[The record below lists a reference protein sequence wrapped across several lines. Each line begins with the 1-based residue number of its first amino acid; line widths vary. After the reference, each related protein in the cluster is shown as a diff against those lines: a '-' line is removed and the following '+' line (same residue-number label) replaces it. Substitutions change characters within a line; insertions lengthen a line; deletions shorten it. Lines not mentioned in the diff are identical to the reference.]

1 LADIRETLAR
11 GLAGLRPHATF
22 ASYRA
27 MPDFGTADIH
37 NVLLAGS
44 RSSGK
49 TTLADAL
56 LFHAGE
62 VSRQGTVDAGTSVSD
77 FEKEE
82 QAHHYSVYSTL
93 LHATHQG
100 KRINIL
106 DLPGAPDFIGQAIAC
121 LPAAETMVL
130 VMDPDAGIDSM
141 SRRLVKLA
149 HNLDLPVAIVVSHIG
164 EAGARL
170 GPFMRDLKEAFGR
183 GCLPIN
189 LPADSGAAVI
199 DCLLNGEGDSDLG
212 PVAGFH
218 TELLDQIVEI
228 DDALM
233 ERYLEG
239 EEPNYEALHEP
250 FERAMDQAHVIPVC
264 FTDALSG
271 AGVGALLDIIV
282 RHFPSPPEGNARP
295 FFIGE
300 GEDETP
306 FVYSDDASK
315 TLLARVFHVTADP
328 YLGKLCF
335 FRVYQGRM
343 RTGDQLFVGDGKRP
357 IRLSHLFQLQG
368 KERTGVKEIFAG
380 DMGAIA
386 KVEDL
391 HLSDVLHDD
400 HALDHVHHKALPY
413 PTPLHALAVVPKTR
427 GDEDKIAEVLA
438 RIREED
444 PTFQAHFDSETH
456 ELVVYGLGEMHLSL
470 VIERIKNQGVD
481 VETKPPKIAYHETI
495 MGRAEGHYRHKKQSG
510 GAGQFGEVK
519 LRVEPLE
526 RGGGFEFVDKIVG
539 GVIPKGFM
547 PAIEKGIRTIMRQGI
562 VAGYPIEDVR
572 VTVFDGKTH
581 SVDSKEI
588 AFKAAGKFAFKDAF
602 LKAMPQILEPIV
614 NVEVTTPDGAVGSI
628 TGDLSS
634 RRGRVFATDVMSSG
648 KAVVK
653 ASVPLADMMDYEPA
667 LKSMTKGRGSYSMEL
682 SHYDAVPA
690 RIAQDLVA
698 KFDARRGHAPA

>member
-1 LADIRETLAR
+1 
-11 GLAGLRPHATF
+11 
-22 ASYRA
+22 
-27 MPDFGTADIH
+27 MPDFGTAEIH

-49 TTLADAL
+49 TTLAEAL
-56 LFHAGE
+56 LFRAGE
-62 VSRQGTVDAGTSVSD
+62 VKRQGTVDAGTSVSD

-588 AFKAAGKFAFKDAF
+588 AFKAAGKFAFKEAF

>member
-1 LADIRETLAR
+1 
-11 GLAGLRPHATF
+11 
-22 ASYRA
+22 
-27 MPDFGTADIH
+27 MPDFDTADFH
-37 NVLLAGS
+37 NVLLAGP

-49 TTLADAL
+49 TTLAEAL
-56 LFHAGE
+56 LFRAGE
-62 VSRQGTVDAGTSVSD
+62 ISRQGNVDAGTAASD

-93 LHATHQG
+93 LHAGHQG

-121 LPAAETMVL
+121 LPAAETMLL
-130 VMDPDAGIDSM
+130 VVDPERGIDSM
-141 SRRLVKLA
+141 SRRLMKLA
-149 HNLDLPVAIVVSHIG
+149 RNLDLPVAIVVSHIG
-164 EAGARL
+164 EGIVHL
-170 GPFMRDLKEAFGR
+170 GPFLSELKEAFGR

-189 LPADSGAAVI
+189 LPADKGKTVI

-271 AGVGALLDIIV
+271 AGVEPLLDIIV
-282 RHFPSPPEGNARP
+282 RHFPSPPEGNPRP

-300 GEDETP
+300 GEGETP
-306 FVYSDDASK
+306 FVYTDDASK
-315 TLLARVFHVTADP
+315 TLLARVFHVTTDA
-328 YLGKLCF
+328 YLGKLCLC
-335 FRVYQGRM
+335 RVYQGTM
-343 RTGDQLFVGDGKRP
+343 KAGDQLFIGDGKKP
-357 IRLSHLFQLQG
+357 IRLGHLFKLQG
-368 KERTGVKEIFAG
+368 KQRAPVTEIVAG
-380 DMGAIA
+380 DLGAIA
-386 KVEDL
+386 KLEEL
-391 HLSDVLHDD
+391 HLGDVLHDD

-413 PTPLHALAVVPKTR
+413 PTPLHGLAIVPKTR
-427 GDEDKIAEVLA
+427 GDEDKITEVLA
-438 RIREED
+438 RIRDED
-444 PTFQAHFDSETH
+444 PTFEAHFESETH
-456 ELVVYGLGEMHLSL
+456 ELVVHGLGEMHLSL

-495 MGRAEGHYRHKKQSG
+495 MGQAEGHYRHKKQSG

-526 RGGGFEFVDKIVG
+526 RGAGFEFVDKIVG
-539 GVIPKGFM
+539 GVIPKGFL
-547 PAIEKGIRTIMRQGI
+547 PAIEKGVRDIMRQGV

-588 AFKAAGKFAFKDAF
+588 AFRTAGKFAFKDAF
-602 LKAMPQILEPIV
+602 LKASPQILEPIV
-614 NVEVTTPDGAVGSI
+614 NIEVTTPGDTVGSI

-634 RRGRVFATDVMSSG
+634 RRGKVFGTDMMSSG
-648 KAVVK
+648 AAIVK
-653 ASVPLADMMDYEPA
+653 ASVPLADMMDYEPT
-667 LKSMTKGRGSYSMEL
+667 LKSMTKGRGSFTMEL
-682 SHYDAVPA
+682 SHYDAVPE
-690 RIAQDLVA
+690 RIAQDLVTNHG
-698 KFDARRGHAPA
+698 AR

>member
-1 LADIRETLAR
+1 
-11 GLAGLRPHATF
+11 
-22 ASYRA
+22 
-27 MPDFGTADIH
+27 MPDFGTPDFH

-49 TTLADAL
+49 TTLTEAL

-62 VSRQGTVDAGTSVSD
+62 TSRQGTVDGGTTTSD
-77 FEKEE
+77 FEPEE
-82 QAHHYSVYSTL
+82 QAHHYSVYSAL
-93 LHATHQG
+93 MHATHQG
-100 KRINIL
+100 KCINLL

-130 VMDPDAGIDSM
+130 VMDPEIGVDSA

-149 HNLDLPVAIVVSHIG
+149 RGLDLPIAIVVSHIG
-164 EAGARL
+164 GGVSHLGAFL
-170 GPFMRDLKEAFGR
+170 SELQEAFGR

-189 LPADSGAAVI
+189 LPANNGQAVI
-199 DCLLNGEGDSDLG
+199 DCLLNGTGESDLG

-218 TELLDQIVEI
+218 TELLDRTVEI

-271 AGVGALLDIIV
+271 VGVDELLDIIV
-282 RHFPSPPEGNARP
+282 RYFPSPPEGNRRP

-300 GEDETP
+300 GDGEKP
-306 FVYSDDASK
+306 FVYSDDADRP
-315 TLLARVFHVTADP
+315 LLARVFHIASDP

-335 FRVYQGRM
+335 FRVYQGKLNA
-343 RTGDQLFVGDGKRP
+343 GDQLFVGDGKRP
-357 IRLSHLFQLQG
+357 IRVGHLFQTQG
-368 KERTGVKEIFAG
+368 KQRTAIHSVIAG
-380 DMGAIA
+380 DVGAIA
-386 KVEDL
+386 KVDEL
-391 HLSDVLHDD
+391 HLGDVLHDD
-400 HALDHVHHKALPY
+400 HALDHVHHRPLPY
-413 PTPLHALAVVPKTR
+413 PKPLHGLAVVPKTR
-427 GDEDKIAEVLA
+427 GDEDKIAAVLA

-444 PTFQAHFDSETH
+444 PTFEAHFERETR
-456 ELVVYGLGEMHLSL
+456 ELVIHGLGEMHLSL

-495 MGRAEGHYRHKKQSG
+495 MGNGEGQYRHKKQSG
-510 GAGQFGEVK
+510 GAGQFGEVS

-526 RGGGFEFVDKIVG
+526 RGQGFEFVDEVVG
-539 GVIPKGFM
+539 GAIPKGFL
-547 PAIEKGIRTIMRQGI
+547 PAIEKGVRDIMRRGI

-581 SVDSKEI
+581 AVDSKEI
-588 AFKAAGKFAFKDAF
+588 AFKTAGRFAFKDAF
-602 LKAMPQILEPIV
+602 LKAQPHILEPV
-614 NVEVTTPDGAVGSI
+614 VQVEVTTPGEHVGAI

-634 RRGRVFATDVMSSG
+634 RRGKIFVTDVKISG
-648 KAVVK
+648 ATVVK

-667 LKSMTKGRGSYSMEL
+667 LKSMTKGRGSFTMEL
-682 SHYDAVPA
+682 SHYEPVPD
-690 RIAQDLVA
+690 RIAQDLIGKHEA
-698 KFDARRGHAPA
+698 ERG